1 LVTVDVVPD
10 QFWTDQRGR
19 LKDMSVNEITMSPQF
34 VTHEGLNI
42 RYVESKKI
50 GAETALLLSP
60 WPESLYAFAPV
71 WPFLT
76 EAFSVVALDLPGF
89 GQSEGK
95 SDLMSPRAMG
105 TFVVGLAAS
114 LGLVRPHAV
123 GPDVGTAAMLFA
135 AADHPGAFKSIV
147 VGAGSGTFPLIVD
160 GVLKA
165 FIETESIE
173 DFRGIDS
180 DEVINGVADGINNY
194 DVPAFVRQDYLES
207 YSGGR
212 LFDSIEYVR
221 QYPKDLATLAPTLS
235 NIRTPVQIIV
245 GRDDA
250 YGLAADA
257 GRLNEEL
264 PTSKLDILNCGHCVW
279 EEEAA
284 SYGGII
290 ADWIETSHQII

>member
-1 LVTVDVVPD
+1 MRKA
-10 QFWTDQRGR
+10 Q
-19 LKDMSVNEITMSPQF
+19 DMSLTEITMSPQF
-34 VTHEGLNI
+34 VTHEELNI
-42 RYVESKKI
+42 RYAESKKI

-71 WPFLT
+71 WPFLA
-76 EAFSVVALDLPGF
+76 ESYSVVAVDLPGF
-89 GQSEGK
+89 GKSEGR

-105 TFVVGLAAS
+105 SFVVGLAAK

-135 AADHPGAFKSIV
+135 AADHPEAFQSIV

-165 FIETESIE
+165 FIEAQSIE
-173 DFRGIDS
+173 AFRGIDS
-180 DEVINGVADGINNY
+180 DEVINGVAEGISNY
-194 DVPAFVRQDYLES
+194 EVPSSVRQDYIES

-221 QYPKDLATLAPTLS
+221 QYPKDLAALAPLLS
-235 NIRTPVQIIV
+235 GIRTPVQIIV

-257 GRLNEEL
+257 RHLNEEL
-264 PTSKLDILNCGHCVW
+264 PRSKLDILNCAHCVW
-279 EEEAA
+279 EEQAA

-290 ADWIETSHQII
+290 ADWIETSHQTA